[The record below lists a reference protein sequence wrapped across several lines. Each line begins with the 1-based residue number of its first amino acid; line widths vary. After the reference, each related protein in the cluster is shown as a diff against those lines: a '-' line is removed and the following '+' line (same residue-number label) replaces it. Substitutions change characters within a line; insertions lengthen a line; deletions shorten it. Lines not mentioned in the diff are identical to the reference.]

1 MPCAFISD
9 KHVMQAMAVPLKFL
23 VDFALPPRC
32 PACGVITPEQN
43 QFCAECWQKL
53 QLLSEPACATCDL
66 PLPYAAADGAQCA
79 ACLKSPPRHA
89 GVKAVA
95 AYGDVTREIALKLK
109 HGGKIG
115 LARMI
120 ARMLQRYARAIPDD
134 AIITP
139 VPLHWTRLWSRRYN
153 QSALI
158 SAELARNSGHQH
170 IPDLLQRTRRT
181 RALGGLSARER
192 AAMVKG
198 AFQIR
203 AACKDLVKGR
213 AVVLVDDVY
222 TSGAT
227 TDACVNIL
235 RKAGATSVTI
245 FCWARV
251 LPDALEHSLD

>member
-1 MPCAFISD
+1 
-9 KHVMQAMAVPLKFL
+9 MQAMAVPLKFL

-66 PLPYAAADGAQCA
+66 PLPYAAADGTQCA

-170 IPDLLQRTRRT
+170 IPTCCSAPDGPGRWAAFPRANVRRWSKAHSRYGP
-181 RALGGLSARER
+181 RARIWS
-192 AAMVKG
+192 
-198 AFQIR
+198 
-203 AACKDLVKGR
+203 
-213 AVVLVDDVY
+213 
-222 TSGAT
+222 
-227 TDACVNIL
+227 
-235 RKAGATSVTI
+235 KAGRL
-245 FCWARV
+245 C
-251 LPDALEHSLD
+251 